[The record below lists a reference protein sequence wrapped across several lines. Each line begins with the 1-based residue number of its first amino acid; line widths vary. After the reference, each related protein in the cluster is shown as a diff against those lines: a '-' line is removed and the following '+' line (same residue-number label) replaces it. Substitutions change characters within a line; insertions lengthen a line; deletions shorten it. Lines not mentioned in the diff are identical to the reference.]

1 MKMRNEKENT
11 SGAKKAAASEKG
23 TLPRWVFCG
32 YVQAVHA
39 GKSKQFPC
47 DYVRFQIKPNGTHK
61 DAEAYAVVFAVT
73 VPHSCGV
80 ELEVGDAVIME
91 GTVNSWFKEDAVY
104 GKWYRLELVADKV
117 REWDGLFKSEHK
129 PQYASSES
137 LERRG
142 AVLYPAGT
150 APKEKA
156 ADFAEASEEE
166 LKQFEAGI
174 IGASDE
180 VPF

>member
-1 MKMRNEKENT
+1 MKARNENGNG

-32 YVQAVHA
+32 YVQAVHT

-47 DYVRFQIKPNGTHK
+47 DYVRFQVKPNGTHK

-73 VPHSCGV
+73 VPHSLGV
-80 ELEVGDAVIME
+80 ELEVGDAIIME
-91 GTVNSWFKEDAVY
+91 GTVNSWFKDDSLY

-129 PQYASSES
+129 PKPE
-137 LERRG
+137 
-142 AVLYPAGT
+142 
-150 APKEKA
+150 PKPEPLP
-156 ADFAEASEEE
+156 ADFAE
-166 LKQFEAGI
+166 FEGEI
-174 IGASDE
+174 IGGNRRFE
-180 VPF
+180 GG